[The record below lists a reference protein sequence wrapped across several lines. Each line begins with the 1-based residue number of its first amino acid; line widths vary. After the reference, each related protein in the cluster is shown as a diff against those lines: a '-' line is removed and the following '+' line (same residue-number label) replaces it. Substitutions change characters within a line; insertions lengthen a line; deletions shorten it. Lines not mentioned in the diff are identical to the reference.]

1 MTISSGP
8 NPAEV
13 PRPAAQQRARPPL
26 RAVGRFVH
34 ARVTQLQ
41 HGYLQRRPAA
51 VAALAQLRRGV
62 GKPVGAIADL
72 WQLTLEGVPLPPR
85 YGEEATINERAAHTA
100 LTLYALHQQSRSEP
114 MHRSG
119 QSIGAAA
126 RILARRTTSLEAT
139 RRRFEALGTA
149 SSFEE
154 VAHHARGLISQFR
167 THGIPLDYGR
177 FADQLVGL
185 LHPASADRVRLSW
198 GRDFHRPAADEFTTN
213 QTGQPGEADTTTEEA
228 Q

>member
-1 MTISSGP
+1 MTITSDP

-13 PRPAAQQRARPPL
+13 PGPAAQQGGRPRL
-26 RAVGRFVH
+26 RAVGRFVN

-41 HGYLQRRPAA
+41 RGYLQCRPAA

-62 GKPVGAIADL
+62 GKPVGAIAEL
-72 WQLTLEGVPLPPR
+72 WQLTLDGVPLPPR
-85 YGEEATINERAAHTA
+85 YGDQPTSNERAAHTA

-114 MHRSG
+114 MHRPG
-119 QSIGAAA
+119 QSLGAAA
-126 RILARRTTSLEAT
+126 RILAQRSSSTEAT

-149 SSFEE
+149 TTFEE
-154 VAHHARGLISQFR
+154 ASHHARGLISQFR
-167 THGIPLDYGR
+167 TYGIPLDYGQ

-198 GRDFHRPAADEFTTN
+198 GRDFYRPATDEPTTN
-213 QTGQPGEADTTTEEA
+213 QTSQAGETTATEEA
-228 Q
+228 E

>member
-1 MTISSGP
+1 MTITSGP

-13 PRPAAQQRARPPL
+13 PRPEAQQWGGPRL
-26 RAVGRFVH
+26 RAVGRFVN

-62 GKPVGAIADL
+62 GKPVGAIAEL

-85 YGEEATINERAAHTA
+85 YGDQPTTNERAAHTA
-100 LTLYALHQQSRSEP
+100 MTLYALHQQSRSEP
-114 MHRSG
+114 MHRPG
-119 QSIGAAA
+119 QSIGTAA
-126 RILARRTTSLEAT
+126 RILAQRSPSAEAT

-149 SSFEE
+149 TTFEE
-154 VAHHARGLISQFR
+154 VSHHARGLISQFR
-167 THGIPLDYGR
+167 TYGVPLDYGQ

-198 GRDFHRPAADEFTTN
+198 GRDFYRPAAHEPTTN
-213 QTGQPGEADTTTEEA
+213 QTAPAGEAATTEEA

>member
-1 MTISSGP
+1 MTITSGP
-8 NPAEV
+8 NPAEI
-13 PRPAAQQRARPPL
+13 PGQAAQQWGRPRL
-26 RAVGRFVH
+26 RAVGRFVN

-41 HGYLQRRPAA
+41 NGYLKRRPAA

-62 GKPVGAIADL
+62 GKPVGAIAEL

-85 YGEEATINERAAHTA
+85 YGDQATTNERAAHTA

-114 MHRSG
+114 MHRPG

-126 RILARRTTSLEAT
+126 RILARRSPSSEAT

-149 SSFEE
+149 TTFEE
-154 VAHHARGLISQFR
+154 VSHHARGLISQFR
-167 THGIPLDYGR
+167 TLGIPLDYGQ

-198 GRDFHRPAADEFTTN
+198 GRDFYRPSADELTTS
-213 QTGQPGEADTTTEEA
+213 QTGRAGEAATTEEA

>member
-1 MTISSGP
+1 MTIISGP
-8 NPAEV
+8 NPADL
-13 PRPAAQQRARPPL
+13 PASAALQPGRRRL
-26 RAVGRFVH
+26 RAVGRFVN

-41 HGYLQRRPAA
+41 DGYLQHRPAA

-62 GKPVGAIADL
+62 GKPVGAIAEL

-85 YGEEATINERAAHTA
+85 YGDQATANERAAHTA
-100 LTLYALHQQSRSEP
+100 LTLYALHQQSRNEP
-114 MHRSG
+114 MHRPG

-126 RILARRTTSLEAT
+126 RILAQRSSSAEAT

-149 SSFEE
+149 TTLEE
-154 VAHHARGLISQFR
+154 VSHHARGLISQFR
-167 THGIPLDYGR
+167 ALGIPLDYGL

-185 LHPASADRVRLSW
+185 LYPASADRVRLSW
-198 GRDFHRPAADEFTTN
+198 GRDFYRPAADEPTTN
-213 QTGQPGEADTTTEEA
+213 QTSRAGEAATTEEA

>member
-1 MTISSGP
+1 MTVTSGP
-8 NPAEV
+8 NPAEL
-13 PRPAAQQRARPPL
+13 PQPTAQHRGRPPL
-26 RAVGRFVH
+26 GAVGRFVH
-34 ARVTQLQ
+34 ARVMQLQ

-85 YGEEATINERAAHTA
+85 YGDEATINERATHTA

-114 MHRSG
+114 MHRPG

-126 RILARRTTSLEAT
+126 RILARCTTSPEAT

-149 SSFEE
+149 STFEE

-198 GRDFHRPAADEFTTN
+198 GRDFYRPAAGERTTDETAVA
-213 QTGQPGEADTTTEEA
+213 GEAATTEEA

>member
-1 MTISSGP
+1 VT
-8 NPAEV
+8 
-13 PRPAAQQRARPPL
+13 
-26 RAVGRFVH
+26 

-41 HGYLQRRPAA
+41 HGYLQRRPAG
-51 VAALAQLRRGV
+51 VAALAKLRRGV
-62 GKPVGAIADL
+62 GKPVGAVADL

-85 YGEEATINERAAHTA
+85 YGDEATINERAAHTA

-126 RILARRTTSLEAT
+126 RILARRTTSSEAT

-149 SSFEE
+149 STFEE
-154 VAHHARGLISQFR
+154 VSHHARGLISQFR

-198 GRDFHRPAADEFTTN
+198 GRDFYQPTTDEFTTS
-213 QTGQPGEADTTTEEA
+213 QTDRTGEADTTTEEA